1 MKKQSNILSVLAGAG
16 SVMQNTVKNFRDQ
29 YKETELADSYVTREE
44 FENLQRIT
52 LELQKQL
59 NIILDKGESLK

>member
-1 MKKQSNILSVLAGAG
+1 
-16 SVMQNTVKNFRDQ
+16 MQNTVKNFRDQ
-29 YKETELADSYVTREE
+29 YKTTELADNYVTREE